1 MSSSYIFSYESNE
14 GAIPSVGIQDD
25 IGPCRFVDETE
36 FAAGLGVADSEWN
49 GDDEEE
55 AI

>member
-1 MSSSYIFSYESNE
+1 MQLSYIFSYESNE

-25 IGPCRFVDETE
+25 IGPRRFVDGTE
-36 FAAGLGVADSEWN
+36 FAAESGVADSEWN